1 MGKWNKLT
9 NKANLSRHPKSFNA
23 ASWGET
29 KYFSKSWTPLC
40 EMFGK
45 KIYSHPWIKNS
56 IDKEISLEQ
65 LTPHHLISISSLDY
79 INKKYRVI
87 LTRSFYNVNHPK
99 NILLLP
105 NKKQMSC
112 ELRVPV
118 HKGNHTE
125 WGTVDNLIPQENID
139 KIKSQPNYKSGM
151 SKGYHF
157 VISGKVRK
165 EIKKLIK
172 KCKNYK
178 CQQIVDVM
186 DNLSKVICS
195 DLADEKI
202 KVNKSGSDYLP
213 NGCGCGSCNGDRYH
227 NLYLNYNSV
236 RILGMTMGRF
246 KTAYEIYK

>member
-9 NKANLSRHPKSFNA
+9 KANLSRH
-23 ASWGET
+23 GEYG
-29 KYFSKSWTPLC
+29 KFGENWAPIY
-40 EMFGK
+40 EMVGD
-45 KIYSHPWIKNS
+45 KIHSHPWVKNS
-56 IDKEISLEQ
+56 IDKKISVKH
-65 LTPHHLISISSLDY
+65 LTPHHLISISSLTY

-87 LTRSFYNVNHPK
+87 LTRSLYNVNHPK

-105 NKKQMSC
+105 NIERMAC

-118 HKGNHTE
+118 HRGNHME

-157 VISGKVRK
+157 VVSGKVRK

-213 NGCGCGSCNGDRYH
+213 NGCGCGSCNGDRH
-227 NLYLNYNSV
+227 HSLYLNYNSV

-246 KTAYEIYK
+246 ETAYEIYK